1 MDTENN
7 IKDLLLKILDKYL
20 GGIKEYVGILT
31 LLITTGATILSSLL
45 KFGYY
50 VYRYGAALY
59 WNLPIE
65 TIDIYSKNTFFNIV
79 IYLVLA
85 LFVCVVNRCFYMI
98 FHKIYKKSKCW
109 FWSILIAYILLLLLS
124 IFVVSL
130 SRKVATA
137 MVLVFAILL
146 VFVFPAYI
154 LCVVDNFF
162 VNKASTK
169 KKKKKIKAES
179 DEKQYTL
186 KEQIWQCVAIITITA
201 SLEMGLLFGAGC
213 LSAKSTA
220 DFRVVEINN
229 DTCAIIYETN
239 DAYYISPCEIENG
252 KIINIDK
259 NSKELIEKENIT
271 YTHYQYSK

>member
-50 VYRYGAALY
+50 VYRYGIAHY
-59 WNLPIE
+59 WKLPIE
-65 TIDIYSKNTFFNIV
+65 IIDIYSKNTSFNIA
-79 IYLVLA
+79 IYLVLS
-85 LFVCVVNRCFYMI
+85 LFVFVVNKWFYTQ
-98 FHKIYKKSKCW
+98 FLKLHKKSKCW
-109 FWSILIAYILLLLLS
+109 FWLILITYILLPILTKP
-124 IFVVSL
+124 VVSW
-130 SRKVATA
+130 SRNVAA
-137 MVLVFAILL
+137 VMVLVFAVLL

-154 LCVVDNFF
+154 LCVVENFF
-162 VNKASTK
+162 VDKESTK
-169 KKKKKIKAES
+169 KKKGKIKTES

-186 KEQIWQCVAIITITA
+186 KDQIWRCIAIITITA

-213 LSAKSTA
+213 LSAESTA
-220 DFRVVEINN
+220 DFKVVEINN
-229 DTCAIIYETN
+229 NTCAIIYETN

-252 KIINIDK
+252 RIINIDK
-259 NSKELIEKENIT
+259 NSKELIAKENIT
-271 YTHYQYSK
+271 YTHYIYSK